1 MVGISLLLSLSLAPA
16 VAPPAKL
23 VQAPRVE
30 ERRQD
35 AVLAWNGIALEVIRD
50 AKTPPPVA
58 ARHLA
63 MLHVA
68 IADSVNTIYQTHES
82 YKVRLRATEPI
93 DPEVAVAAAGQRV
106 LADLYPAHS
115 RRFDKAL
122 DRALAA
128 APVGTSRS
136 RGLTLGRYVADRV
149 LAWRRNDGADK
160 TATHR
165 VELAVG
171 VWRPTPPGMVAGVL
185 PVWGEVVPF
194 AVDKSK
200 AIRATAP
207 PSLRSKEFARD
218 LAEVKRLGNKRSISR
233 TADQTIIAW
242 FWNDEA
248 GTCTP
253 PGHWNQIAQEVAQSR
268 KTTLPE
274 NARLFALLNVALADA
289 GILCWE
295 SKYRYKLWRPVT
307 AIRSADELDAD
318 TVADRDWLPLLTT
331 PAFPSYVSGHS
342 TFSGAAAGILE
353 GFFNTDEIAFSI
365 GADGYDGMKRDFTG
379 FWQAAQEAGRS
390 RIYGGIHYECD
401 NREGLALGKTIASE
415 ILRTRL
421 RLDDHQT
428 RHPLPGPRAGS
439 AAIFRRE
446 RP

>member
-1 MVGISLLLSLSLAPA
+1 MVGISLLVSLSLAPA
-16 VAPPAKL
+16 AAPPGLL

-35 AVLAWNGIALEVIRD
+35 AVLVWNGIALEAIRE
-50 AKTPPPVA
+50 ARTPPPVA

-68 IADSVNTIYQTHES
+68 IVDSVNTIYQTHKS
-82 YKVRLRATEPI
+82 FKVHLRATEPI
-93 DPEVAVAAAGQRV
+93 DPEVAVAAAAQRI
-106 LADLYPAHS
+106 LADLYPKQ
-115 RRFDKAL
+115 RQRFDKAL
-122 DRALAA
+122 DATLAA

-149 LAWRRNDGADK
+149 LAWRRNDGAEK
-160 TATHR
+160 SATHH
-165 VELAVG
+165 VELAAG
-171 VWRPTPPGMVAGVL
+171 VWRPTPPGMAAGVL
-185 PVWGEVVPF
+185 PAWGEVAPF
-194 AVDKSK
+194 GIDKTK
-200 AIRATAP
+200 GIRATPP
-207 PSLRSKEFARD
+207 PSIRSKEFARD
-218 LAEVKRLGNKRSISR
+218 LAEVRRVGNKRSISR
-233 TADQTIIAW
+233 TAEQTIIAW
-242 FWNDEA
+242 FWADEL

-253 PGHWNQIAQEVAQSR
+253 PGHWNLIAQEAAQSR

-289 GILCWE
+289 SIVCWE
-295 SKYRYKLWRPVT
+295 CKYRHKLWRPVT
-307 AIRSADELDAD
+307 AIRSADEVDD
-318 TVADRDWLPLLTT
+318 KEQPDRDWLPLLPT

-353 GFFNTDEIAFSI
+353 GFFGTDEIAFTVGS
-365 GADGYDGMKRDFTG
+365 DGYDGMKREFTG

-401 NREGLALGKTIASE
+401 NREGLAVGKTIASE

-421 RLDDHQT
+421 LPDDHPT
-428 RHPLPGPRAGS
+428 RQPRTGS
-439 AAIFRRE
+439 AAYLRRE